1 MVPQMIAPFASLP
14 IYIMHVSTFCPF
26 LLYPFIALKLI
37 TSIKKIITYS
47 NSLDLQKSLVR
58 IILRDACH

>member
-47 NSLDLQKSLVR
+47 NSLD
-58 IILRDACH
+58 